1 LHLNDNNSPMK
12 SDIINIYRAIDAK
25 NQKGFKDYLHCFY
38 GNQKK
43 ILSIFE
49 DIETAVSQKPEAGEA
64 ALNDF
69 RIKYTSADPKV
80 TKAFLNDM
88 SELKKWLL
96 EFLALQ
102 EIRSGNIEGKF
113 LSLEA
118 LRKQGL
124 YEAVQQTS
132 KQIKRGLEENKS
144 PELWNLFWKMKLN
157 HINYFELPIDRLH
170 NYQVEIEELMND
182 LDNFFIATKLK
193 YSAESFSRS
202 NIRQE
207 LYDISFL
214 ESVFEFLKSSKKI
227 DPIIE
232 ALYLPMLELCK
243 DQLSSSSSKLK
254 NFLLNE
260 SDYNATER
268 AAVLFYLLNYT
279 TARLRKG
286 DQSMIEESFELYQ
299 IGIDQSLF
307 QVNGYFQDTTFINIV
322 NTACQLK
329 ELKWAKQFVITFIG
343 SVKPSDSEDDNP
355 SDSEN
360 VIRPKKTQTHLMADA
375 RIAFEEKKYDD
386 VLDFINGVHYKN
398 FNFKLNIWTLKLR
411 AAYELKIDKD
421 KEKLLMECNHFYKFV
436 TSNKEI
442 GTSFKS
448 SILTFVKLYRQ
459 LVNGKSKSNLVKQLS
474 SIPPSTLCYDWIKMK
489 IEKLSSSGR

>member
-1 LHLNDNNSPMK
+1 MK
-12 SDIINIYRAIDAK
+12 SDFINIYAGINDK
-25 NQKGFKDYLHCFY
+25 SQKEFKQYLYCFY
-38 GNQKK
+38 GNQKQ
-43 ILSIFE
+43 ILTTFE
-49 DIETAVSQKPEAGEA
+49 EVEAVVATQDEK
-64 ALNDF
+64 ALLAFRKMTQVKKDEKEHKNKKAKND
-69 RIKYTSADPKV
+69 YVD
-80 TKAFLNDM
+80 
-88 SELKKWLL
+88 LKKWMF

-124 YEAVQQTS
+124 YEAVEQTS

-144 PELWNLFWKMKLN
+144 PDLWNLFWKMKLN

-170 NYQVEIEELMND
+170 NYQMETEELMND

-202 NIRQE
+202 TIRQE
-207 LYDISFL
+207 LYDVSFL
-214 ESVFEFLKSSKKI
+214 EPVFEFLKSSKKI

-243 DQLSSSSSKLK
+243 DQLSSSYLKLK
-254 NFLLNE
+254 KFLLNE
-260 SDYNATER
+260 SDYDAIEKT
-268 AAVLFYLLNYT
+268 AVLFYLLNYT
-279 TARLRKG
+279 TTRLRKG
-286 DQSMIEESFELYQ
+286 DKSMIEESFGLYQ
-299 IGIDQSLF
+299 IGIEQSLF
-307 QVNGYFQDTTFINIV
+307 QVNGYFQDNLFINIV

-329 ELKWAKQFVITFIG
+329 ELDWVKQFVITFIG
-343 SVKPSDSEDDNP
+343 SVKPSDSENDNP

-360 VIRPKKTQTHLMADA
+360 VKPSKKTQTHLMADA
-375 RIAFEEKKYDD
+375 RIAFEEGEYDE
-386 VLDFINGVHYKN
+386 VLTLINGVHYKN

-436 TSNKEI
+436 TLNKEI

-448 SILTFVKLYRQ
+448 SILTFIKLYRQ

>member
-1 LHLNDNNSPMK
+1 LQLNDNNSPMK

-43 ILSIFE
+43 ILSIFD
-49 DIETAVSQKPEAGEA
+49 DIETAVAQKPETIEA

-69 RIKYTSADPKV
+69 HRKYTMAKPNV
-80 TKAFLNDM
+80 IKAFQNDM
-88 SELKKWLL
+88 SDLKKWLL

-102 EIRSGNIEGKF
+102 EIRNGHIEGKF

-118 LRKQGL
+118 LQKHKL
-124 YEAVQQTS
+124 FEAVEQTS
-132 KQIKRGLEENKS
+132 KQIKRNLEENKS
-144 PELWNLFWKMKLN
+144 PDLWNLFWKMKLN

-170 NYQVEIEELMND
+170 NYQAELEELMND

-207 LYDISFL
+207 FYDISFL
-214 ESVFEFLKSSKKI
+214 EPVFELLKSSKKI

-232 ALYLPMLELCK
+232 ALYLPMLELSK
-243 DQLSSSSSKLK
+243 NQLSSSYLKLK
-254 NFLLNE
+254 NFLLNK

-286 DQSMIEESFELYQ
+286 DQSMIEESFELHQ
-299 IGIDQSLF
+299 IGIKQSLF
-307 QVNGYFQDTTFINIV
+307 QVNGYFQDTIFLNIV
-322 NTACQLK
+322 NMACQLK
-329 ELKWAKQFVITFIG
+329 ELKWAKQFIITFIG
-343 SVKPSDSEDDNP
+343 SVKSSDSEDDNP
-355 SDSEN
+355 SDDEN
-360 VIRPKKTQTHLMADA
+360 VMRPKKTQTHLMADA
-375 RIAFEEKKYDD
+375 RIAFEEKRYDD
-386 VLDFINGVHYKN
+386 VLALINGVHYKN

-411 AAYELKIDKD
+411 AAYELEMD
-421 KEKLLMECNHFYKFV
+421 KEKLLTECNHFYKFA

-448 SILTFVKLYRQ
+448 SILIFIKLYRQ
-459 LVNGKSKSNLVKQLS
+459 IVNRKSKSNLIKQLS